1 MKDETLRME
10 RVTYQEQGI
19 LLLENFSMTIWAG
32 EIMGL
37 VPVNHYGLAALLEL
51 LQRNH
56 PLHYG
61 YVYYKEKL
69 VNHWRYPSYGVNR
82 ISVIR
87 NKSCLAAKLTVADN
101 IFVLRPGFRKHVI
114 QPRML
119 KQQLQPFLQDIG
131 LEIRA
136 EEYVEKLSAF
146 ERLVVEILKAVVAG
160 SHLVV
165 LEDIGTFVSDTELVK
180 LHEILRHYAGKG
192 MSFLYIAAHF
202 EEARQ
207 ICGRT
212 SLMMNGKIT
221 KIFQDLDPIPDTF
234 SFQCTEDFERH
245 VKEQLERK
253 PEAVKRSEAARLPK
267 AAFETA
273 HLCCGNIRDLS
284 LRVTA
289 GECLVVQDMNNC
301 LFQDFL
307 DLLTTK
313 DGTYKSGEL
322 FVDGEAFSKKRERSV
337 AVIQESPTKTMLFPE
352 MSYMENLCFTMDH
365 KLSSIWLNSR
375 IRKGIRREF
384 APILGEEVFDMR
396 IEQLSEMQKY
406 DLIYARILLQ
416 NPKVVFCVSPFKG
429 AEVSQR
435 IHIMKRMEKLLEKK
449 IAVVILAVNLA
460 DSLGIADRVICIE
473 ESGAIQEYDKKNFA
487 SLPVTTPWL
496 YLYKEKIPKTA
507 L

>member
-1 MKDETLRME
+1 MKDEALRME
-10 RVTYQEQGI
+10 RVTYQEQGV

-32 EIMGL
+32 EILGL

-61 YVYYKEKL
+61 YVYYKEKP
-69 VNHWRYPSYGVNR
+69 VNHWRYPAYGVNR

-114 QPRML
+114 QPRIL
-119 KQQLQPFLQDIG
+119 KRQLQPFLKDIG

-136 EEYVEKLSAF
+136 EEYVENLSAF

-160 SHLVV
+160 CHLIV

-180 LHEILRHYAGKG
+180 LHEILRHYEGKG
-192 MSFLYIAAHF
+192 ISFLYIAAHF

-207 ICGRT
+207 ICGRVA
-212 SLMMNGKIT
+212 LMMNGKIT
-221 KIFQDLDPIPDTF
+221 KIFQYSDPIPDTL

-245 VKEQLERK
+245 VREQLEKK
-253 PEAVKRSEAARLPK
+253 PEERKASEAESLPP
-267 AAFETA
+267 AAFETVN
-273 HLCCGNIRDLS
+273 LCSGKIKNLD
-284 LRVTA
+284 LRVRA

-307 DLLTTK
+307 DLLTK

-322 FVDGEAFSKKRERSV
+322 LVGGKVYSKKQGRSV
-337 AVIQESPTKTMLFPE
+337 AVIQESPTRTMLFPK

-365 KLSSIWLNSR
+365 KLASVWRNSR
-375 IRKGIRREF
+375 IRNGIRREF
-384 APILGEEVFDMR
+384 APLLGDETFDMR
-396 IEQLSEMQKY
+396 MEQLSEMQKY

-416 NPKVVFCVSPFKG
+416 NPKVVFCISPFKG
-429 AEVSQR
+429 AEVSLR
-435 IHIMKRMEKLLEKK
+435 IHIMKLMEKLLEKK

-460 DSLGIADRVICIE
+460 DSLGIADRLVCIE
-473 ESGAIQEYDKKNFA
+473 EGGSMQEYDKKNFG

-496 YLYKEKIPKTA
+496 YLYKEKTGRP
-507 L
+507 